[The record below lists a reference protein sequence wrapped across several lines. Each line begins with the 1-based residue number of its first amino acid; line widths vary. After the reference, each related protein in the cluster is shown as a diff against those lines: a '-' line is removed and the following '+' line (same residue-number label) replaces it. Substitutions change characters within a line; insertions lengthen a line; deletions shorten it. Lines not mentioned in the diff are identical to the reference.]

1 MMIILCIYFI
11 LALFDSSLAGDSGR
25 SLGNSLRAS
34 FGGALIVLLLFL
46 LYLCIASLMEFRIPL
61 LPRQILGT
69 LQLYISFA
77 FMLGLLKETGWD
89 SEAVLFMPGALGH
102 GLAKFF
108 VLNIG
113 TFITLILVIGSF
125 ILSAYLYG
133 SKILRVSLP
142 PLPSLNPISIMNM
155 IRRLN
160 RSKRAERV
168 RRRRE
173 RDYHEDGP
181 EDILFNRSVNINAGD
196 SGEGINE
203 ELNTDFYFDSIDIPK
218 FKNAQT
224 ESGHET
230 ESKQESEHESKHE
243 PERIT
248 EPQNPVEV
256 FDSLLAILDTAPVP
270 EKKKTKTSL
279 PPRKIR
285 RPLRTPS
292 YESELES
299 DSESGSSHND
309 SILPPPVEIFGPAPN
324 LEMRNDRNN
333 ISDEQGN
340 LIISTLKGFDVNASI
355 AETVEGASVIQ
366 YKLELSPGTKVS
378 KVSELDGEL
387 AMALAVM
394 SVRIEA
400 PIPGTRYAGIE
411 VPKKE
416 KDRKIITLRSII
428 DSDEFRNSTS
438 RLPLSMGVQID
449 GKVIVH
455 GLDEFQHIIIT
466 GSKGSGKSMFINSCI
481 LSMCSVRRPE
491 ELRLILIDTRHVEFA
506 VYDSLPHMLSATVND
521 DDTAYNALS
530 WAVHETEKRAENFTS
545 TRTRNL
551 AAYNR
556 KLPKDKRLPEIVIVI
571 DELADLIYSS
581 GREIDDLIIS
591 LAQKA
596 GVCGIHMIISTQRPE
611 IITDIMSSNIPV
623 RATFTLS
630 SSSKNSSKNNS
641 GVDDAFKL
649 TGKGDMLFRDS
660 GSSKVIRV
668 QTPFI
673 SEERIADFVDYMN
686 DSLGNPN
693 TMNFN

>member
-1 MMIILCIYFI
+1 MMIILCIYLI

-181 EDILFNRSVNINAGD
+181 EDILFNRSVNVNSGD

-203 ELNTDFYFDSIDIPK
+203 GLNTDFYFDSIDIPK

-224 ESGHET
+224 ESGHEA
-230 ESKQESEHESKHE
+230 ESKQELEHELKHE

-270 EKKKTKTSL
+270 EKKKAKTSL

-285 RPLRTPS
+285 RPLRTSS

-299 DSESGSSHND
+299 ESESSHND
-309 SILPPPVEIFGPAPN
+309 SILPPPIEIFGPAPK
-324 LEMRNDRNN
+324 LEMRNNRDN

-455 GLDEFQHIIIT
+455 GLDEFQHIVIT

-521 DDTAYNALS
+521 DDAAYNALS
-530 WAVHETEKRAENFTS
+530 WAVHETEKRTENFTS

-581 GREIDDLIIS
+581 GREIDDLIIA

-611 IITDIMSSNIPV
+611 IIIDPMSSNIPV

-641 GVDDAFKL
+641 SVDDAFKL

-686 DSLGNPN
+686 NSLGNPN